1 MARKRKYKKKEQPK
15 PAGSILSEKQEK
27 KLQKIMT
34 DMLDVASSV
43 VEEYENMEIDFDV
56 PPIQDQETG
65 KMVEQLNS
73 LSSSLEQVNQITQ
86 IHESSPFLDDI
97 FKGDQWKKIIK
108 NIPTMPTDPEEDKD
122 NDASE

>member
-1 MARKRKYKKKEQPK
+1 
-15 PAGSILSEKQEK
+15 
-27 KLQKIMT
+27 MT

-73 LSSSLEQVNQITQ
+73 LSSSLEQVSQITQ
-86 IHESSPFLDDI
+86 IHESSPFLDELL
-97 FKGDQWKKIIK
+97 KGESWKRVIK
-108 NIPTMPTDPEEDKD
+108 NIPSIPKDPKEDKD
-122 NDASE
+122 NDTE

>member
-1 MARKRKYKKKEQPK
+1 MAKKRKYKKKEQPK

-43 VEEYENMEIDFDV
+43 VEEYENMEIDFDT
-56 PPIQDQETG
+56 PPIKDQETG
-65 KMVEQLNS
+65 KMIEQIHT
-73 LSSSLEQVNQITQ
+73 LSSSLGQISQITQ